1 MFEMNN
7 DSMHLFCAH
16 AQYFS
21 LTFFPP
27 KIRIWVSIV
36 PRFTVP
42 IVLFSFF
49 SPILL

>member
-1 MFEMNN
+1 MFEM
-7 DSMHLFCAH
+7 DSDSIRLLFAH
-16 AQYFS
+16 AQSFS

-36 PRFTVP
+36 RRFTVP